1 MNIESLGRQA
11 IDRIK
16 SEWGLPLHG
25 FVAGGAIANRVWE
38 LVSGNKAVV
47 NDIDI
52 FVFDG
57 IEKELDNNKKTL
69 FNYQEKETKY
79 YEDYSGM
86 NFNNYTKDFY
96 SIVESERDDMFNIIK
111 YTSNTSDPSLLIKSF
126 DINATR
132 IGYDIDNDKIYWTSE
147 FEDFLKTGELKVS
160 NLMTP
165 SHTAIRIAKK
175 SKELNAKLEEF
186 EFKLLQYALSYRFID
201 RIKLRFKERYLEM
214 CKDHKDILSKYF
226 QMSRDLETEEY
237 VFSKVGEK
245 VELYYLV
252 ARDVKKE
259 VTEVPLIDDFEKIV
273 YSSHPQIFE
282 DDNINRIF
290 KSTDFLFYMRNIYK
304 SNEYLKSVWSK
315 LYYFFNDVHYI
326 DREINLED
334 LDLLQRFGKY
344 APGSIENLRGLKI
357 SEQIDVIKMF
367 LDNFKE
373 DPIIAISILESV
385 KVDKDI
391 ILDEQT
397 MLLLELSVRKKIVND
412 TRGKV
417 SRILNLEDINKDD
430 NHWIRIQ
437 EESIHG
443 TGIVI

>member
-25 FVAGGAIANRVWE
+25 FVAGGAIANIVWE

-57 IEKELDNNKKTL
+57 IEKELDNDKKSL

-79 YEDYSGM
+79 YEDYNGM

-96 SIVESERDDMFNIIK
+96 SIVESERDDMFNTIK
-111 YTSNTSDPSLLIKSF
+111 YKSNTSDPSLIIKSF

-132 IGYDIDNDKIYWTSE
+132 IGYDIDNDKLYWTSE
-147 FEDFLKTGELKVS
+147 FEDFLKTGELKIS
-160 NLMTP
+160 NIMTP
-165 SHTAIRIAKK
+165 SHTAVRIAKK
-175 SKELNAKLEEF
+175 SKELNAKLYDF

-201 RIKLRFKERYLEM
+201 RIKLRFRERYLEM
-214 CKDHKDILSKYF
+214 CKDNKDLLSPYF
-226 QMSRDLETEEY
+226 QMSRDLEAEEY
-237 VFSKVGEK
+237 VFTKVGEK

-252 ARDVKKE
+252 ARDIKKE
-259 VTEVPLIDDFEKIV
+259 VTEVPLTDNFEKIV
-273 YSSHPQIFE
+273 YSNLPQIFE
-282 DDNINRIF
+282 DDNINKIF
-290 KSTDFLFYMRNIYK
+290 KSTDFLFYMRNIYGK
-304 SNEYLKSVWSK
+304 DQNLKDMWSK

-326 DREINLED
+326 DREVSQED

-344 APGSIENLRGLKI
+344 APGSIENLKGLKM
-357 SEQIDVIKMF
+357 SEQIEVIKKF
-367 LDNFKE
+367 LDKFKE

-417 SRILNLEDINKDD
+417 NKILNIEEVIDKNNNDI
-430 NHWIRIQ
+430 WMF
-437 EESIHG
+437 
-443 TGIVI
+443 

>member
-16 SEWGLPLHG
+16 EKWGLPLHG
-25 FVAGGAIANRVWE
+25 FVAGGAIANIVWE

-79 YEDYSGM
+79 YEDYNGM

-96 SIVESERDDMFNIIK
+96 SIVESERDDMFNTIK
-111 YTSNTSDPSLLIKSF
+111 YKSNTSDPSLIIKSF

-132 IGYDIDNDKIYWTSE
+132 IGYDIDNDKLYWTSE

-165 SHTAIRIAKK
+165 SHTAVRISKK
-175 SKELNAKLEEF
+175 SKELKAKLDEF
-186 EFKLLQYALSYRFID
+186 EFKLIQYALSYRFID
-201 RIKLRFKERYLEM
+201 RIKLRFKDRYLEM
-214 CKDHKDILSKYF
+214 CKDHKDMLSKYF
-226 QMSRDLETEEY
+226 QMSRDLEAEEF
-237 VFSKVGEK
+237 VFGKTGEK

-252 ARDVKKE
+252 ARGVKTE
-259 VTEVPLIDDFEKIV
+259 VTEVPLTDDFEKIV
-273 YSSHPQIFE
+273 YSNLPQIFE
-282 DDNINRIF
+282 DNNLNKIF
-290 KSTDFLFYMRNIYK
+290 KSTDFLFYMRNIYGK
-304 SNEYLKSVWSK
+304 DQGLKDMWSK
-315 LYYFFNDVHYI
+315 LYYFFDNVHYI
-326 DREINLED
+326 DREVSQED
-334 LDLLQRFGKY
+334 MDLLQRFSKY
-344 APGSIENLRGLKI
+344 APGSIENLKGLKM
-357 SEQIDVIKMF
+357 SEQIEVIKKF
-367 LDNFKE
+367 LDKFKE
-373 DPIIAISILESV
+373 DPIVAISILESV

-417 SRILNLEDINKDD
+417 NKILNIEEIID
-430 NHWIRIQ
+430 NENNEKVWYF
-437 EESIHG
+437 
-443 TGIVI
+443 

>member
-25 FVAGGAIANRVWE
+25 FVAGGAIANIVWE

-57 IEKELDNNKKTL
+57 IEKELDTNKKSL

-79 YEDYSGM
+79 YEDYNGM

-96 SIVESERDDMFNIIK
+96 SIVESERDDMFNTIK
-111 YTSNTSDPSLLIKSF
+111 YTSNTSDPSLIIKSF

-132 IGYDIDNDKIYWTSE
+132 IGYDIDNDKLYWTSE

-165 SHTAIRIAKK
+165 SHTAVRIAKK
-175 SKELNAKLEEF
+175 SKELNAKLYEF

-201 RIKLRFKERYLEM
+201 RIKLRFKERYLDM
-214 CKDHKDILSKYF
+214 CRDNKDLLSSYF
-226 QMSRDLETEEY
+226 QISRDLEAEEF
-237 VFSKVGEK
+237 VFGKTGEK

-252 ARDVKKE
+252 SRDIKTE
-259 VTEVPLIDDFEKIV
+259 VTEVPLTDDFEKIV
-273 YSSHPQIFE
+273 YSNLPQIFE
-282 DDNINRIF
+282 DDNLNKIF
-290 KSTDFLFYMRNIYK
+290 KSTDFLFYMRNIYGK
-304 SNEYLKSVWSK
+304 DQSLRDMWSK

-326 DREINLED
+326 DREVSQED
-334 LDLLQRFGKY
+334 IDLLQRFGKY
-344 APGSIENLRGLKI
+344 APGSIENLKGLKL

-367 LDNFKE
+367 LDKFKE
-373 DPIIAISILESV
+373 DPIVAISILENI
-385 KVDKDI
+385 KVDKNI

-397 MLLLELSVRKKIVND
+397 KLILELSVRKQIVND
-412 TRGKV
+412 IRGKV
-417 SRILNLEDINKDD
+417 SKILNLEDINKDD
-430 NHWIRIQ
+430 KNLF
-437 EESIHG
+437 SF
-443 TGIVI
+443 

>member
-1 MNIESLGRQA
+1 MNVESLGRQA

-25 FVAGGAIANRVWE
+25 FVAGGAIANIVWE
-38 LVSGNKAVV
+38 LVSGNEAVV

-57 IEKELDNNKKTL
+57 IEKVLDSNKKTL

-79 YEDYSGM
+79 YEDYNGM

-96 SIVESERDDMFNIIK
+96 SIVDSERDDMFNTIK
-111 YTSNTSDPSLLIKSF
+111 YKSNTSDPSLIVKSF

-132 IGYDIDNDKIYWTSE
+132 IGYDIDNDKLYWTSE
-147 FEDFLKTGELKVS
+147 FEDFLKTGDLKVT

-165 SHTAIRIAKK
+165 SHTAVRIAKK
-175 SKELNAKLEEF
+175 SKELNAKLDEF
-186 EFKLLQYALSYRFID
+186 EFKLLQYALSCKFID
-201 RIKLRFKERYLEM
+201 RIKLRFRERYLEM
-214 CKDHKDILSKYF
+214 CNDHKDILSKYF
-226 QMSRDLETEEY
+226 QMSRDLEAEEY
-237 VFSKVGEK
+237 VFTKVGEK

-252 ARDVKKE
+252 PRDNDV
-259 VTEVPLIDDFEKIV
+259 
-273 YSSHPQIFE
+273 IFE
-282 DDNINRIF
+282 DDNLNKIF
-290 KSTDFLFYMRNIYK
+290 KSVDFLFYMRNIYDK
-304 SNEYLKSVWSK
+304 DQNLKDMWSK

-326 DREINLED
+326 DREVSSED

-344 APGSIENLRGLKI
+344 APGSIENLKGLKI
-357 SEQIDVIKMF
+357 SEQIEIIKKF
-367 LDNFKE
+367 LDKFKE

-385 KVDKDI
+385 KVNKDI

-397 MLLLELSVRKKIVND
+397 ILLLELSVRKKIVND

-417 SRILNLEDINKDD
+417 NKILNIEEIIEKNNNDI
-430 NHWIRIQ
+430 WMF
-437 EESIHG
+437 
-443 TGIVI
+443 